1 MPNFSFASLTVA
13 LLDWLGAHPLALV
26 LLALVAAVIV
36 ARLVALTVDRAYDT
50 DADDDD
56 AVPTVE
62 PHIVS
67 FHNPAAKGGEWR
79 ARRKELGAVVDIA
92 DRKRGA

>member
-1 MPNFSFASLTVA
+1 MPNFSFALLTVA

-26 LLALVAAVIV
+26 IVALVAAVVV
-36 ARLVALTVDRAYDT
+36 ARLVALTVDRVYETDT
-50 DADDDD
+50 DDDD

-62 PHIVS
+62 PHVVS
-67 FHNPAAKGGEWR
+67 FQNPAAKGGDWR
-79 ARRKELGAVVDIA
+79 ARRTDLGAVIDIT